1 LQTTTTGSTVSTP
14 TTVSTDIAP
23 LVSTAPRGLATA
35 ERVDDPE
42 QLLALLCAAAD
53 ETKAQD
59 MTILDVRGQ
68 TIVADFFVV
77 CTGTSTTHIQAI
89 ARNVQDHLRADARR
103 RAKPEGDSES
113 LWIVLDY
120 SDVIL
125 HVFDAQTR
133 EFYDLERL
141 WADAKV
147 TRYISTQE
155 NPAAVA
161 SGSKPEATEA

>member
-1 LQTTTTGSTVSTP
+1 MTTGSTVSVP
-14 TTVSTDIAP
+14 TTDIAP
-23 LVSTAPRGLATA
+23 LVSTAPRGLATS
-35 ERVDDPE
+35 ERVDDPDK
-42 QLLALLCAAAD
+42 LLALLCAAAD
-53 ETKAQD
+53 ETKAQE

-89 ARNVQDHLRADARR
+89 ARNVQDHLRIDARR

-125 HVFDAQTR
+125 HVFDATTR

-147 TRYISTQE
+147 TRYISAQE
-155 NPAAVA
+155 NPAAIA
-161 SGSKPEATEA
+161 SDSEADMPGQ